1 MYLIVKRMMD
11 ICLAGIALVVLLPL
25 LIPVMIIL
33 RCTGEGEIF
42 FKQKRLGLRNREF
55 FVWKFAT
62 MLKDSPAT
70 GTITAKHDPR
80 ILPFGKFL
88 RDTKIN
94 ELPQLINVLTG
105 EMSIVG
111 PRPLTAEAFDL
122 YPEEIKPLAYRAK
135 VGVTGMG
142 SVVFRNEEQILAAS
156 GKEVRQCYK
165 EDIMPIKGALEV
177 WYQENISFLTDIK
190 IILLTAIAIAKPDNS
205 LHTKWFGNLPPET
218 KTESKAQPVKKAA

>member
-11 ICLAGIALVVLLPL
+11 IYLAGIALLILLPL

-33 RCTGEGEIF
+33 RFTGEGEIF
-42 FKQKRLGLRNREF
+42 FKQKRIGHKNKEF

-80 ILPFGKFL
+80 ILPVGKFL
-88 RDTKIN
+88 RNTKIN

-105 EMSIVG
+105 DMSIVG

-142 SVVFRNEEQILAAS
+142 SVVFRNEEQILATS
-156 GKEVRQCYK
+156 DKEVWQCYK
-165 EDIMPIKGALEV
+165 EDIMPVKGALEI
-177 WYQENISFLTDIK
+177 WYQQNISFLTDIK
-190 IILLTAIAIAKPDNS
+190 IILLTAIAIAKPDNR
-205 LHTKWFGNLPPET
+205 LHTKWFDNLPDER
-218 KTESKAQPVKKAA
+218 KIQGYPVKKAA